1 MMNQSSF
8 RNRVGMSLIALFA
21 SFASANMA
29 QAADHGDTPLLI
41 NANRRDALI
50 TDFHVF
56 IREGNLVLSVCMNPA
71 IPPEATSYTFAS
83 DLVVQIVINKSTPV
97 GFDDAEDLATYGGTI
112 LNNSRLA
119 KHDIELTFT
128 FANPAAPLLKTNG
141 LSLSRLNEVQTF
153 IGLRDDPFIRGPRQ
167 GRNVAA
173 IVVEMP
179 LDMVTPADSTILAWA
194 TSQVPTLTGPFQD
207 MAGRALRSMFPEN
220 DPMNTLEPWQ
230 HATVMGVVPDVV
242 IFDTSRP
249 VAYPNGRELADD
261 VVDLV
266 GDPRVL
272 MNDAPFPATNDL
284 PFLTEF
290 PYLSPPHGP
299 PAATTKAPGR
309 SGAMNDRKVGQSDL
323 PENAV
328 TNDR

>member
-1 MMNQSSF
+1 MMNIVNV
-8 RNRVGMSLIALFA
+8 RNRVGLGLVMLVA
-21 SFASANMA
+21 SMA
-29 QAADHGDTPLLI
+29 PAQLSTAADHGDTPILI

-50 TDFHVF
+50 TDLHIF
-56 IREGNLVLSVCMNPA
+56 IRNGNLVLSVCMNPA
-71 IPPEATSYTFAS
+71 IPPDATSYTFAS
-83 DLVVQIVINKSTPV
+83 DLVVQIVINKSTPI
-97 GFDDAEDLATYGGTI
+97 GFEDAEDLATYGGTI
-112 LNNSRLA
+112 LDNVWVA
-119 KHDIELTFT
+119 KHDVELTFT
-128 FANPAAPLLKTNG
+128 FENPAAPLFKTNG
-141 LSLSRLNEVQTF
+141 IDISRLNEVQTF

-220 DPMNTLEPWQ
+220 DQMNTLEPWQ

-242 IFDTSRP
+242 ILDTSRP
-249 VAYPNGRELADD
+249 VAYPNGRELSDD

-272 MNDAPFPATNDL
+272 MNDAPFPSTNDL

-290 PYLSPPHGP
+290 PYLSPPHAP
-299 PAATTKAPGR
+299 PAAAPIASGR
-309 SGAMNDRKVGQSDL
+309 SGVLINRETGQAERPDDAD
-323 PENAV
+323 E
-328 TNDR
+328 